1 MFQPRHRIVVFA
13 LPADEKADSAFQ
25 RFQRSFARRRIYPAQ
40 KPGQIAV
47 KRLPCK
53 NLVDNKR
60 QQRQFGQFVVAPDN
74 RLRRFALTTRI
85 AAANI
90 APACR
95 RGQVAHPVD
104 NALAACRS
112 SRPRKRIPNRRHR
125 SSSRHRKRIPNRR
138 HRSRSRLRRHRR
150 TAVFRRCRI
159 SRRRPGSPGC
169 PVHQLENQ
177 RRAPYITNKPFH
189 KILLLI

>member
-1 MFQPRHRIVVFA
+1 MFQPRHRIVIFA

-74 RLRRFALTTRI
+74 RLRRFALTARIAAARI

-104 NALAACRS
+104 NALAADRSSRPRRHRRS
-112 SRPRKRIPNRRHR
+112 SRPRKRIPN
-125 SSSRHRKRIPNRR
+125 
-138 HRSRSRLRRHRR
+138 RRHRR

>member
-1 MFQPRHRIVVFA
+1 MFQPCHRIVVFA

-74 RLRRFALTTRI
+74 RLRRFALTARI
-85 AAANI
+85 AAARF
-90 APACR
+90 AAACR

-112 SRPRKRIPNRRHR
+112 SRP
-125 SSSRHRKRIPNRR
+125 
-138 HRSRSRLRRHRR
+138 RRHRR

>member
-1 MFQPRHRIVVFA
+1 MFQPRHRIVIFA

-25 RFQRSFARRRIYPAQ
+25 RFQRSFACRRIYPAQ

-74 RLRRFALTTRI
+74 RLRRFALTARI
-85 AAANI
+85 AA
-90 APACR
+90 ACR

-104 NALAACRS
+104 NALAADRSS
-112 SRPRKRIPNRRHR
+112 SRPRKRIPNRQ
-125 SSSRHRKRIPNRR
+125 

>member
-1 MFQPRHRIVVFA
+1 MFQPCHRIVVFA

-74 RLRRFALTTRI
+74 RLRRFALTARI
-85 AAANI
+85 AAARF
-90 APACR
+90 AAACR

-112 SRPRKRIPNRRHR
+112 SRP
-125 SSSRHRKRIPNRR
+125 RKRIPNRR